1 MPRIIPGKHHVST
14 LAFPRLVW
22 KMVREVLN
30 LADRQQLDV
39 IQLVKWQK
47 MPRVIPGNAR
57 YPLLAKPITHT
68 FKVVLP
74 DDSFAR
80 TFPSIKSLSYTY
92 FIPTQDYSSTQETTL

>member
-1 MPRIIPGKHHVST
+1 MAKNATDITREMSC
-14 LAFPRLVW
+14 LQASLLLSFR

-30 LADRQQLDV
+30 LADRKQLDV

-47 MPRVIPGNAR
+47 MPRLIPGNAR

-68 FKVVLP
+68 FKVVLS

-80 TFPSIKSLSYTY
+80 TFPSIKSLLQIY
-92 FIPTQDYSSTQETTL
+92 FTPLPKIIL